1 MSIHWLGYAGTALV
15 VVAYLPQVRHL
26 IRERCS
32 AGLSFSAYLL
42 WVLAAGLLLT
52 YAITVEDPVFVAL
65 QSYQLFAT
73 IVICF
78 FSKKYRHNLCEI
90 HDGIGGR

>member
-1 MSIHWLGYAGTALV
+1 M
-15 VVAYLPQVRHL
+15 
-26 IRERCS
+26 
-32 AGLSFSAYLL
+32 
-42 WVLAAGLLLT
+42 LAAGFLLT